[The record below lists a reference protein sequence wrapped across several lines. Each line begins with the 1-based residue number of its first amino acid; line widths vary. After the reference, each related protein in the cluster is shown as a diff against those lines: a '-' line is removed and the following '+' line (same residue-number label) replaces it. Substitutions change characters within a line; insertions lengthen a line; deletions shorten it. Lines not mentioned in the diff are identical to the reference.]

1 MKVEELYE
9 IWKAKA
15 SEDPALRDELL
26 QIEGNADEINDRFY
40 KELEF
45 GTAGLRGVIGAGT
58 NRMNVY
64 TVGRAT
70 QGLSDYINSVTGNGS
85 AAIAYDSR
93 IKSDLF
99 AKKAAGVFA
108 ANGIKVYM
116 YPELMPT
123 PMLSFAVRRFKC
135 DAGVVVTA
143 SHNPSKYNG
152 YKAYG
157 PDGCQLGVEASAKVL
172 EFVNRVDYFTGIKTA
187 DFDESVK
194 SGIIEFI
201 GQDIIDEYL
210 GRVQS
215 LSLSPEECKNSGL
228 SVVYTPLYGTG
239 NKPVRAI
246 LDRIGIKN
254 VTVVPSQEKPDGNF
268 PEAPFPNPE
277 IREAFKC
284 ALQLAEEVKPDLLL
298 ATDPDC
304 DRVGIAVKDENGYT
318 LMSGNEVGALM
329 LNYLLERRTEL
340 NKMPKNPVAVET
352 IVSTDLCKKIAA
364 KYGVELIEVL
374 TGFKYI
380 GGQVKLLEE
389 KGEEDRFIMGFEE
402 SYGYL
407 SGSFVRDK
415 DAVIGSML
423 ICEMAC
429 YYKSKGLN
437 LLEKYADL
445 EKEFGVYLNVQKS
458 FVFEGQQGMIH
469 MSELMDKFRAEAPA
483 EIDGAK
489 VTNILD
495 YEASENRDTA
505 SGETTEIK
513 LPKSNVIA
521 YKLDNGSGVIIR
533 PSGTEPKIKLYISAV
548 GKTRSEAQA
557 TADGI
562 CSRFSAEMV

>member
-1 MKVEELYE
+1 MIVEELYK
-9 IWKAKA
+9 IWKVKA
-15 SEDPALRDELL
+15 SEDSDLIDELL

-70 QGLSDYINSVTGNGS
+70 QGLADYINSVAENGS

-157 PDGCQLGVEASAKVL
+157 PDGCQLDVEASAKVF

-187 DFDESVK
+187 DFEKSVES
-194 SGIIEFI
+194 GMIEFI

-210 GRVQS
+210 GKVQS

-254 VTVVPSQEKPDGNF
+254 VTVVPSQEKPNGNF

-284 ALQLAEEVKPDLLL
+284 ALQLADEVKPDLLL

-329 LNYLLERRTEL
+329 LNYLLERRNEL
-340 NKMPKNPVAVET
+340 NKMPQNPVAVET

-437 LLEKYADL
+437 LLEKYAEL

>member
-1 MKVEELYE
+1 MIVEELYK
-9 IWKAKA
+9 IWKVKA
-15 SEDPALRDELL
+15 SEDSDLIDELL

-70 QGLSDYINSVTGNGS
+70 QGLADYINSVAENGS

-157 PDGCQLGVEASAKVL
+157 PDGCQLDVEASAKVF

-187 DFDESVK
+187 DFEKSVES
-194 SGIIEFI
+194 GMIEFI

-210 GRVQS
+210 GKVQS

-254 VTVVPSQEKPDGNF
+254 VTVVPSQEKPNGNF

-284 ALQLAEEVKPDLLL
+284 ALQLADEVKPDLLL

-429 YYKSKGLN
+429 YYKSKGIN
-437 LLEKYADL
+437 LLKKYAEL
-445 EKEFGVYLNVQKS
+445 EKEFGVFLNVQKS

-469 MSELMDKFRAEAPA
+469 MSELMDKFRADAPTEVA
-483 EIDGAK
+483 GVR
-489 VTNILD
+489 VTNALD
-495 YEASENRDTA
+495 YEVSKNRDVL
-505 SGETTEIK
+505 SGEITEIK

-521 YKLDNGSGVIIR
+521 YKLDNGSSVIIR

-557 TADGI
+557 AADAI
-562 CSRFSAEMV
+562 DNHFSAEME

>member
-70 QGLSDYINSVTGNGS
+70 QGLSDYINSVTENGS

-194 SGIIEFI
+194 SGMIEFI

-548 GKTRSEAQA
+548 GQTRSEAQA

>member
-1 MKVEELYE
+1 MIVEELYK
-9 IWKAKA
+9 IWKVKA
-15 SEDPALRDELL
+15 SEDSDLIDELL

-70 QGLSDYINSVTGNGS
+70 QGLADYINSVAENGS

-157 PDGCQLGVEASAKVL
+157 PDGCQLDVEASAKVF

-187 DFDESVK
+187 DFEKSVES
-194 SGIIEFI
+194 GMIEFI

-210 GRVQS
+210 GKVQS

-254 VTVVPSQEKPDGNF
+254 VTVVPSQEKPNGNF

-284 ALQLAEEVKPDLLL
+284 ALQLADEVKPDLLL

-340 NKMPKNPVAVET
+340 NKMPQNPVAVET

-429 YYKSKGLN
+429 YYKSKGIN
-437 LLEKYADL
+437 LLKKYAEL
-445 EKEFGVYLNVQKS
+445 EKEFGVFLNVQKS

-469 MSELMDKFRAEAPA
+469 MSELMDKFRADAPTEVA
-483 EIDGAK
+483 GVR
-489 VTNILD
+489 VTNALD
-495 YEASENRDTA
+495 YEVSKNRDVL
-505 SGETTEIK
+505 SGEITEIK

-521 YKLDNGSGVIIR
+521 YKLDNGSSVIIR

-557 TADGI
+557 AADAI
-562 CSRFSAEMV
+562 DNHFSAEME

>member
-70 QGLSDYINSVTGNGS
+70 QGLSDYINSVTENGS

-157 PDGCQLGVEASAKVL
+157 PDGCQLGVEASTKVF

-187 DFDESVK
+187 DFEKSVES
-194 SGIIEFI
+194 GMIEFI

-210 GRVQS
+210 GKVQS

-254 VTVVPSQEKPDGNF
+254 VTVVPSQEKPNGNF

-284 ALQLAEEVKPDLLL
+284 ALQLADEVKPDLLL

-437 LLEKYADL
+437 LLEKYAEL

-469 MSELMDKFRAEAPA
+469 MSELMNKFRAEAPA

-521 YKLDNGSGVIIR
+521 YKFDNGSGVIIR

>member
-9 IWKAKA
+9 IWKAEA

-70 QGLSDYINSVTGNGS
+70 QGLSDYINSVTENGS

-194 SGIIEFI
+194 SGMIEFI

-340 NKMPKNPVAVET
+340 NKMPQNPVAVET

-437 LLEKYADL
+437 LLEKYVEL

-548 GKTRSEAQA
+548 GKTRGEAQA

>member
-58 NRMNVY
+58 NMMNVY

-70 QGLSDYINSVTGNGS
+70 QGLSDYINSVTENGS

-157 PDGCQLGVEASAKVL
+157 PDGCQLDVEASAKVL

-194 SGIIEFI
+194 SGMIEFI

-340 NKMPKNPVAVET
+340 NKMPQNPVAVET

-437 LLEKYADL
+437 LLEKYAEL